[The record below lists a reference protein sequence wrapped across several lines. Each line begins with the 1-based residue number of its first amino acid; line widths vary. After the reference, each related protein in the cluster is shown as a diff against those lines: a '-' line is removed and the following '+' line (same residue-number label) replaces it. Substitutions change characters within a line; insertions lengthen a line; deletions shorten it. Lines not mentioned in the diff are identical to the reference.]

1 MPIAHWRT
9 GVLQRPECMYA
20 SVCTC
25 TVHFP
30 LVTAQAPAAKHS
42 NLVALQSCTVYCS
55 LPHHLTGVDE
65 QICLTP
71 SPTPCLAAAPLHTC
85 SPISH
90 ESCFVHPPKATEPNG
105 VPSSIFQP
113 SSRRNDSNGQR
124 SKHAT
129 WPAHR
134 RPFRSNSALHSAR
147 LDQPDSTSLTRPACL
162 DSGTHRLQTC
172 QHEKPASARPSVH
185 HDAYG

>member
-105 VPSSIFQP
+105 VHLPAIFKKKRQ
-113 SSRRNDSNGQR
+113 Q
-124 SKHAT
+124 
-129 WPAHR
+129 WPTQQTCHMAGTSA
-134 RPFRSNSALHSAR
+134 PFPQQLCPPLS
-147 LDQPDSTSLTRPACL
+147 PTRPA
-162 DSGTHRLQTC
+162 
-172 QHEKPASARPSVH
+172 
-185 HDAYG
+185 